1 MTLRVT
7 AWRITSRWDDNYSL
21 QNVNSGLLFVAVA
34 VAVAVAVIQVS
45 ATTNL
50 TQDVM

>member
-34 VAVAVAVIQVS
+34 VAVAVIQVS